1 MEEEEAV
8 GEVAAAGEAEEG
20 ELLRGARREVVLG
33 SDLVYNGEEEEV
45 VAERAFGDVF
55 VAVAVV
61 VA

>member
-1 MEEEEAV
+1 MV
-8 GEVAAAGEAEEG
+8 FGG
-20 ELLRGARREVVLG
+20 
-33 SDLVYNGEEEEV
+33 DLVYDGEEQEV